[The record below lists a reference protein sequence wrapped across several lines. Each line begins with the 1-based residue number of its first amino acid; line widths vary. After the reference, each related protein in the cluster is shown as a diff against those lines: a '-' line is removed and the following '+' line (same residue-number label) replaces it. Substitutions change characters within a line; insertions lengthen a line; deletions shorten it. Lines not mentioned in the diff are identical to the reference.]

1 MELWF
6 AAAFLFGILVG
17 VLVSQVAG
25 VFAFRKGQRDIAR
38 KNGTIYL
45 DSQTDEMYLELEHEF
60 DPNQNVAVLA
70 ITRK

>member
-45 DSQTDEMYLELEHEF
+45 DSQTNEMYLELEHEF
-60 DPNQNVAVLA
+60 DPNQNVTVLA

>member
-1 MELWF
+1 MEL
-6 AAAFLFGILVG
+6 LFIAMLFHGIFIG
-17 VLVSQVAG
+17 VLISQITG

-45 DSQTDEMYLELEHEF
+45 DSQTNEMYLELEHEF
-60 DPNQNVAVLA
+60 EPNQNVTVLA

>member
-6 AAAFLFGILVG
+6 VAAFLFGTLVG
-17 VLVSQVAG
+17 VLVSQVTG
-25 VFAFRKGQRDIAR
+25 IFAFRKGQRDIAR

-45 DSQTDEMYLELEHEF
+45 DSKTNEMYLELEHEF
-60 DPNQNVAVLA
+60 DLNQNVTVLA